1 MDTKKFNANGQ
12 GKAKAG
18 SNNTRV
24 TLTAAGLAAAA
35 AAGAGAAHIFSGN
48 GNEVEP
54 EKPTEDVTD
63 EKVKPT
69 EDNKEN
75 ETAQESAQEN
85 SGTTATSSSAA
96 QDNNS
101 QPQPTT
107 GNGANSGTSTQSASP
122 TQSQNPSHPQ
132 EPDHPT
138 GGDTP
143 QEVAE
148 QIAHAEEIDKD
159 DIDAPSV
166 VEIDGF
172 TTAYDQAGNE
182 MQAVMAHTPDGVPL
196 MLVDVDGDGVFEGVF
211 DTNGNFVAQ
220 ADANLTHSD
229 MEAMMDQTG
238 GFLALNEHD
247 KTSATED
254 PTNDIIDTETGTHP
268 EMAMNER
275 PTEEQSPEGYT
286 GEQPGQPDVAQQEE
300 PSADEIDNLLA
311 ELLGPDTDGESKGVS
326 EEVLVDEFDN
336 SDSVDGSDDDSD
348 DSDDVS
354 EDDSDDDDDDDDVSD
369 SDDDM

>member
-18 SNNTRV
+18 RNNTRV

-35 AAGAGAAHIFSGN
+35 AAGAGAGHIFSGN

-54 EKPTEDVTD
+54 EKPTDEVTD
-63 EKVKPT
+63 DKVKTT
-69 EDNKEN
+69 EENKEN
-75 ETAQESAQEN
+75 EAAQENAQEN
-85 SGTTATSSSAA
+85 SGTTATSSAP
-96 QDNNS
+96 QDNIS

-107 GNGANSGTSTQSASP
+107 GNGTNSGTSTQPGSP
-122 TQSQNPSHPQ
+122 TQPQNPSHPQ
-132 EPDHPT
+132 EPTHPT

-159 DIDAPSV
+159 DIDAPAI

-182 MQAVMAHTPDGVPL
+182 FEAVMAHTPDGVPV
-196 MLVDVDGDGVFEGVF
+196 MLVDTDGDGVYEGVF

-247 KTSATED
+247 KTNATED

-268 EMAMNER
+268 EMAMSEH
-275 PTEEQSPEGYT
+275 PTDEPNPVGDT
-286 GEQPGQPDVAQQEE
+286 GVQPEQPAVAQQEE

-311 ELLGPDTDGESKGVS
+311 ELLGPGTDGDSKGVS
-326 EEVLVDEFDN
+326 EEVLVDEYE
-336 SDSVDGSDDDSD
+336 DSD
-348 DSDDVS
+348 TVDDAEDS
-354 EDDSDDDDDDDDVSD
+354 EDSED

>member
-24 TLTAAGLAAAA
+24 TLTAAGLAASA

-48 GNEVEP
+48 GNEVDP
-54 EKPTEDVTD
+54 EKPTEEVTD

-69 EDNKEN
+69 EENKEN
-75 ETAQESAQEN
+75 ETAQEN
-85 SGTTATSSSAA
+85 SGTTATSSAA
-96 QDNNS
+96 QDDIS

-107 GNGANSGTSTQSASP
+107 GNGANSGTSTQPGSP

-182 MQAVMAHTPDGVPL
+182 MQAVMAHTPDGVPF

-286 GEQPGQPDVAQQEE
+286 GEQPGQPDVVQQEE

-326 EEVLVDEFDN
+326 EEVLVDESDN
-336 SDSVDGSDDDSD
+336 SDSVDGSDDDA
-348 DSDDVS
+348 DDVS
-354 EDDSDDDDDDDDVSD
+354 EDDSDDDDNDDVSD

>member
-54 EKPTEDVTD
+54 EKPTEEVTD

-85 SGTTATSSSAA
+85 SGTTATSSAA
-96 QDNNS
+96 QDNIS

-107 GNGANSGTSTQSASP
+107 GNGANSGTSTQPGSP

-229 MEAMMDQTG
+229 MEATMDQTG

-286 GEQPGQPDVAQQEE
+286 GEQPGQPDVVQQEE

-326 EEVLVDEFDN
+326 EEVLVDESDN

-348 DSDDVS
+348 DADDVS
-354 EDDSDDDDDDDDVSD
+354 EDDSDDDDDDDDDVSD

>member
-18 SNNTRV
+18 RNNTRV

-35 AAGAGAAHIFSGN
+35 AAGAGAGHIFSGN
-48 GNEVEP
+48 GNGAEP
-54 EKPTEDVTD
+54 EKPTEEVTD
-63 EKVKPT
+63 DKVKPT
-69 EDNKEN
+69 EENKEN
-75 ETAQESAQEN
+75 ETAQENPQEN
-85 SGTTATSSSAA
+85 AAGSSATSSTT
-96 QDNNS
+96 QDNIS

-107 GNGANSGTSTQSASP
+107 GNGSNSGTTTQPGSP
-122 TQSQNPSHPQ
+122 AQPQNPSHPQ
-132 EPDHPT
+132 EPTHPT

-148 QIAHAEEIDKD
+148 QIAHAEEIDKN
-159 DIDAPSV
+159 DIDAPAI
-166 VEIDGF
+166 VEIEGF

-182 MQAVMAHTPDGVPL
+182 MEAVMAHTPDGVPL

-211 DTNGNFVAQ
+211 DTNGNFVAH

-247 KTSATED
+247 KTNATED

-268 EMAMNER
+268 EMAMNEH
-275 PTEEQSPEGYT
+275 PT
-286 GEQPGQPDVAQQEE
+286 EE

-311 ELLGPDTDGESKGVS
+311 ELLGPGTDGDSKGVS
-326 EEVLVDEFDN
+326 EEVLVDEN
-336 SDSVDGSDDDSD
+336 EDSEGVDDAEDSD
-348 DSDDVS
+348 DSDDES
-354 EDDSDDDDDDDDVSD
+354 DDDSDDDDDASD

>member
-48 GNEVEP
+48 GNEVDP
-54 EKPTEDVTD
+54 EKPTEEVTD

-69 EDNKEN
+69 EENKEN
-75 ETAQESAQEN
+75 ETAQEN
-85 SGTTATSSSAA
+85 SGTTAPSSAA
-96 QDNNS
+96 QDDIS

-107 GNGANSGTSTQSASP
+107 GNSANSGTSTQPGSP

-286 GEQPGQPDVAQQEE
+286 GEQPGQPDVVQQEE

-326 EEVLVDEFDN
+326 EEVLVDESDN
-336 SDSVDGSDDDSD
+336 SDSVDGSDDDA
-348 DSDDVS
+348 DDVS
-354 EDDSDDDDDDDDVSD
+354 EDDSDDDDNDDVSD

>member
-48 GNEVEP
+48 GNEVDP
-54 EKPTEDVTD
+54 EKPTEEVTD

-69 EDNKEN
+69 EENKEN
-75 ETAQESAQEN
+75 ETAQEN
-85 SGTTATSSSAA
+85 SGATATSSAA
-96 QDNNS
+96 QDDIS

-107 GNGANSGTSTQSASP
+107 GNGANSGTSTQPGSP

-286 GEQPGQPDVAQQEE
+286 GEQPGQPDVVQQEE

-311 ELLGPDTDGESKGVS
+311 ELLGPDTDGESKGMS
-326 EEVLVDEFDN
+326 EEVLVDESDN
-336 SDSVDGSDDDSD
+336 SDSVDGSDDDA
-348 DSDDVS
+348 DDVS
-354 EDDSDDDDDDDDVSD
+354 EDDSDDDDNDDVSD